1 MIIIHLKTAPKRLLV
16 LQLELFFFEPF
27 LLSTLRLRASVISK
41 KTRCS
46 EHNCLNECHGSS
58 HKKYLSLSQIKI
70 ISTFTNRKF
79 LSWQCIQCYFSLP
92 PYSPVQVSPSAP
104 APLGNNYSLYFILS
118 TTILLSMLLVS
129 MLLVSIEPTSVT
141 NSTRSIRAWKPEQKL
156 QQEYF
161 RLKLNSRGY

>member
-1 MIIIHLKTAPKRLLV
+1 MGFVSRFIKSAHNLKSHFMYSCLHFMKDPDFWVISRPICPKNLISVPKQGHCKLRNEFCMIQVFWHLQNSCFRELTCFTSLCTI
-16 LQLELFFFEPF
+16 ELFLFEPF

-79 LSWQCIQCYFSLP
+79 LSWQCIQC
-92 PYSPVQVSPSAP
+92 
-104 APLGNNYSLYFILS
+104 
-118 TTILLSMLLVS
+118 
-129 MLLVSIEPTSVT
+129 
-141 NSTRSIRAWKPEQKL
+141 
-156 QQEYF
+156 
-161 RLKLNSRGY
+161 